1 MRGGAY
7 KSHKSCESQ
16 PVAAPNAHPV
26 PRVPARSRS
35 FPAFPLVSTCLP
47 ARTAKNSEMDFSAK
61 TVLVTGAGSGIGRA
75 IAETFS
81 RFKARVLLHDI
92 NSAAADLAA
101 KIGAEFLSGDLSDPA
116 AVRQLATAALEK
128 GGGGIDILVN
138 NAGFQHIAKVE
149 EFPEETFIT
158 MTQVMLIAPF
168 QLIRAVLPGMKQNG
182 WGRIINI
189 ASMHAVV
196 ASPFKSAYISAK
208 HGLLG
213 LTRCVALE
221 AASFGVTVNALC
233 PAYVR
238 TPLVEKQI
246 ADQARAHGLTVDD
259 VVQKI
264 MLEPAAIKRLIE
276 PSEIADFVV
285 YLCSEPG
292 AIITGSAQMLDLG
305 WTAR

>member
-1 MRGGAY
+1 MNG
-7 KSHKSCESQ
+7 SH
-16 PVAAPNAHPV
+16 PL
-26 PRVPARSRS
+26 PRARPYAETPTRLST
-35 FPAFPLVSTCLP
+35 PHVSTCLQP
-47 ARTAKNSEMDFSAK
+47 QTTKNSEMDFSAK

-81 RFKARVLLHDI
+81 RLRARVLLHDI
-92 NSAAADLAA
+92 NPAAADLAG
-101 KIGAEFLSGDLSDPA
+101 KIGAEFCPGDLSDPA
-116 AVRQLATAALEK
+116 AVRQLASAALERA
-128 GGGGIDILVN
+128 GGRIDILVN

-149 EFPEETFIT
+149 EFPEEVWTNMI
-158 MTQVMLIAPF
+158 QVMLIAPF
-168 QLIRAVLPGMKQNG
+168 QLIRALLPGMKQNG
-182 WGRIINI
+182 WGRIINV
-189 ASMHAVV
+189 ASIHAVV

-221 AASFGVTVNALC
+221 AAPFGVTVNSLC

-238 TPLVEKQI
+238 TPLVERQI
-246 ADQARAHGLTVDD
+246 ADQAREHGLTVDE

-264 MLEPAAIKRLIE
+264 MLEPAAVKRLIE

>member
-1 MRGGAY
+1 MPHGTYGPPISPIR
-7 KSHKSCESQ
+7 Q
-16 PVAAPNAHPV
+16 TPNAHT
-26 PRVPARSRS
+26 R
-35 FPAFPLVSTCLP
+35 LSTCLS
-47 ARTAKNSEMDFSAK
+47 AQTAKNSEMDFSAK
-61 TVLVTGAGSGIGRA
+61 TVLVTGAGSGIGRG

-81 RFKARVLLHDI
+81 RLKARVLLHDI
-92 NSAAADLAA
+92 NPAASDLAG
-101 KIGAEFLSGDLSDPA
+101 KIGAEFLSGDLGDPT
-116 AVRQLATAALEK
+116 AVRQLASTALEK
-128 GGGGIDILVN
+128 GGGRIDILVN

-149 EFPEETFIT
+149 EFPEETFTT
-158 MTQVMLIAPF
+158 MIQVMLIAPF

-182 WGRIINI
+182 WGRIINVGSI
-189 ASMHAVV
+189 HALV

-213 LTRCVALE
+213 LTRTVALE
-221 AASFGVTVNALC
+221 AAPFGVTVNAIC

-246 ADQARAHGLTVDD
+246 ADQAQAHGLTADD

-276 PSEIADFVV
+276 PSEVADFVT

-292 AIITGSAQMLDLG
+292 AIITGSTQMLDLG

>member
-1 MRGGAY
+1 
-7 KSHKSCESQ
+7 
-16 PVAAPNAHPV
+16 
-26 PRVPARSRS
+26 
-35 FPAFPLVSTCLP
+35 
-47 ARTAKNSEMDFSAK
+47 MDFSAK

-75 IAETFS
+75 IAETFA
-81 RFKARVLLHDI
+81 RRKARVFLHDI
-92 NSAAADLAA
+92 SPSAEELAG

-116 AVRQLATAALEK
+116 AVRRLASVALEK
-128 GGGGIDILVN
+128 SSGRIDILVN
-138 NAGFQHIAKVE
+138 NAGFQHVAKVE
-149 EFPEETFIT
+149 EFPEEIWST
-158 MTQVMLIAPF
+158 MIQVMLVAPF
-168 QLIRAVLPGMKQNG
+168 QLIRALLPAMKNVG
-182 WGRIINI
+182 WGRIINV
-189 ASMHAVV
+189 ASIHAVV

-221 AASFGVTVNALC
+221 AAPFGVTVNALC

-246 ADQARAHGLTVDD
+246 ADQARAYGLSPDE

-276 PSEIADFVV
+276 PSEIADFVS
-285 YLCSEPG
+285 YLCSDSG